1 MAGSPVISGTVYGG
15 QQPISGAGIQ
25 LYAAGTGGNGSAA
38 TPLLTTSVT
47 TDSSGSFNLTG
58 LYACPTPSSEVYLA
72 ATGGDPGLVN
82 GQANAQIALLTAL
95 GPCGNLTPTTSVVI
109 NEVTTVAAAYALA
122 PYMQSYS
129 AVGSNTG
136 DAPMMADAFT
146 MAAELANSG
155 TGSTPGVGVP
165 TGQAVPS
172 QKLNTLA
179 NILSTCI
186 NSSGGR
192 AGDSSPCGPLF
203 SLASVASS
211 SAPTDTVGALLD
223 IAQNP
228 TSNVVPIF
236 DLDPPTGPFQPSL
249 ASAPADWTL
258 EITSP
263 TPSPVFAPAPGTYSA
278 APSVTLSDSNPSA
291 AIYYTT
297 DGSTPTSSS
306 LPYTGAFA
314 LSNTTTV
321 RAVAVAGGIS
331 SLFVAGTYTL
341 QIPTLSISASNLAF
355 GNVVLNTP
363 ATQSVTLTS
372 TGTAPVTIN
381 SAALTGVGFAVS
393 GAAFPVTLNPGH
405 AVTLIVQFD
414 PAVTGMASGQLTISS
429 TSSTNGTAVIALSGT
444 GEPHEVDLSWD
455 APSSSSDP
463 VAGYDVYRS
472 SDGGSTYQLVNS
484 SVDSGTA
491 YADTTVQ
498 AGQTYDYIVE
508 SVDASGV
515 ESAPSNTISVTIP

>member
-1 MAGSPVISGTVYGG
+1 MAGSVIISGAVYGG
-15 QQPISGAGIQ
+15 QQPISGADIQ
-25 LYAAGTGGNGSAA
+25 LYAAGTSGDGSVA
-38 TPLLTTSVT
+38 TSLLTTSVT
-47 TDSSGSFNLTG
+47 TDSSGLFNLTG
-58 LYACPTPSSEVYLA
+58 LYACPTPSSEVYLV
-72 ATGGDPGLVN
+72 ATGGDPGLLN
-82 GQANAQIALLTAL
+82 GQTNAQISLITTL
-95 GPCGNLTPTTSVVI
+95 GPCGNLTATTSVVI
-109 NEVTTVAAAYALA
+109 NEVTTVAAAFALA

-129 AVGSNTG
+129 AIGSNTG
-136 DAPMMADAFT
+136 DAEMMADAFT
-146 MAAELANSG
+146 MAAELADTT
-155 TGSTPGVGVP
+155 TGGTPGVGVP
-165 TGQAVPS
+165 TGQAIPS

-192 AGDSSPCGPLF
+192 AGDSSPCGLLL
-203 SLASVASS
+203 SLASTASS
-211 SAPTDTVGALLD
+211 GAPTDTVGALLD
-223 IAQNP
+223 IALNP
-228 TSNVVPIF
+228 TANIVPIF
-236 DLDPPTGPFQPSL
+236 DLEPATSPFQPSL
-249 ASAPADWTL
+249 TSPPADWTI
-258 EITSP
+258 EIMSP
-263 TPSPVFAPAPGTYSA
+263 TPSPVFSPAPGTYSA

-291 AIYYTT
+291 AMYYTT

-306 LPYTGAFA
+306 LPYTGAIA
-314 LSNTTTV
+314 LSSTTTV
-321 RAVAVAGGIS
+321 RAVAIASGIS

-341 QIPTLSISASNLAF
+341 QIPTLSMSASNVAF

-381 SAALTGVGFAVS
+381 SAALTGMGFAVS
-393 GAAFPVTLNPGH
+393 GATFPVTLNPGQ

-414 PAVTGMASGQLTISS
+414 PAVTGMTSGRLTIAS

-455 APSSSSDP
+455 APGSSTDP
-463 VAGYDVYRS
+463 VAGYEVYRS

-484 SVDSGTA
+484 SVDTGTT

-498 AGQTYDYIVE
+498 QGLSYDYIVE

-515 ESAPSNTISVTIP
+515 ESAPSNMISVTIP